1 VFDCETTRE
10 WYAFVEGLV
19 GLVREPA

>member
-1 VFDCETTRE
+1 VFDCETTRA
-10 WYAFVEGLV
+10 WCAFVEGLV